1 MESANGQS
9 TGLGGVGWGADALSE
24 APGHLAK
31 PTSPFLCRSLLSS
44 TLAPGTRPPSP
55 PSDSHP
61 PGGCQLTPLLSDWGA
76 FKAQLDPAIPP
87 THTCTHCVHLLH
99 FKSRA
104 PSTPNWC
111 TVGLKLFPGPGLGDL
126 LSEVPDSWEGSVP
139 SRCPALGP
147 ATGRGGVRPAPPARG
162 RPSSGAARSAS
173 FRVGCSLFS
182 VGWGPVVSGSGAHE
196 ALVWAPA
203 GWMAPRSGREAALG
217 PEVRPLLSA
226 WGRGS
231 GEDSSATP
239 PPGRLED
246 PGQENEVG

>member
-31 PTSPFLCRSLLSS
+31 PTSPFLGRSLLSS

-87 THTCTHCVHLLH
+87 HTRTHCVHLLH

-162 RPSSGAARSAS
+162 RPSSGAPAAPPSAWAAL
-173 FRVGCSLFS
+173 CSPWDGAQLSLVLGHTKPLF
-182 VGWGPVVSGSGAHE
+182 GP
-196 ALVWAPA
+196 LQA
-203 GWMAPRSGREAALG
+203 GWHLDQEERLPLGQRSDPSSQRGVGGVGRTVQQ
-217 PEVRPLLSA
+217 P
-226 WGRGS
+226 
-231 GEDSSATP
+231 P

>member
-87 THTCTHCVHLLH
+87 HTHMHTLRSPSPFQIQGTQHTELVHSGAQTFPRTGTRGFALRSSRFLGGQRTIPLPCTGTCDR
-99 FKSRA
+99 SRRCKTSA
-104 PSTPNWC
+104 PSPRTP
-111 TVGLKLFPGPGLGDL
+111 FQ
-126 LSEVPDSWEGSVP
+126 
-139 SRCPALGP
+139 
-147 ATGRGGVRPAPPARG
+147 RG
-162 RPSSGAARSAS
+162 RPQRLLPRGLLFVLRGMGPSCLWFWGTRSP
-173 FRVGCSLFS
+173 C
-182 VGWGPVVSGSGAHE
+182 
-196 ALVWAPA
+196 
-203 GWMAPRSGREAALG
+203 LG
-217 PEVRPLLSA
+217 PCRLDGTSIRKRGCPWARGPTPPLSV
-226 WGRGS
+226 GS
-231 GEDSSATP
+231 GEWGGQFSNT